1 MKKSVGLKKRVG
13 VIFGGKSGEHEVS
26 LMSAT
31 AVIEHLNAEKYD
43 VITIGVTH
51 SGEWK
56 LYEGAKEN
64 IKDGSWE
71 LDAKPFDMGKLNS
84 YIDFA
89 FPVIHGTHGED
100 GTLQGLFEMLEIPY
114 AGCGVLSSAICM
126 DKAMAKEVLTRANID
141 TCDYYVVT
149 NGEVLLI
156 DKQTLEEEVSRISNY
171 FDAFPIFVKPS
182 NSGSSVGISKADDV
196 DELRTALLDAA
207 CYDRRIIVE
216 RGINGREIE
225 TAVIGNDDLIVS
237 AIGEIIAEKDF
248 YDYTSKYSDDNKT
261 KLCIPA
267 ELTKDEEHEIKVAAA
282 KAFRAL
288 DCRGYARIDFFIEKE
303 SGRILI
309 NEINTIPGFTKFS
322 MFPRLW
328 QSKGM
333 EYSVML
339 DRIVELG
346 YERYNDQN
354 KRKTI
359 YRP

>member
-1 MKKSVGLKKRVG
+1 MKKRVG

-31 AVIEHLNAEKYD
+31 AVIEHLDKSKYD
-43 VITIGVTH
+43 IVTIGVTH
-51 SGEWK
+51 GGEWK
-56 LYEGAKEN
+56 LYDGKIEN

-71 LDAKPFDMGKLNS
+71 KTAKPFDMGQLGS
-84 YIDFA
+84 YIDLA

-114 AGCGVLSSAICM
+114 AGCGVLASAICM
-126 DKAMAKEVLTRANID
+126 DKAMAKEVLTRANIN
-141 TCDYYVVT
+141 TGDYYVVT
-149 NGEVLLI
+149 NGDVLLC
-156 DKQTLEEEVSRISNY
+156 DEQTLEETVSQIANY
-171 FDAFPIFVKPS
+171 FDAFPLFVKPS
-182 NSGSSVGISKADDV
+182 NSGSSVGISKAEDV
-196 DELRTALLDAA
+196 DELRKGIVEAA

-216 RGINGREIE
+216 RGISGREIE
-225 TAVIGNDDLIVS
+225 TAVIGNDDLTVS
-237 AIGEIIAEKDF
+237 AIGEIITEKGF

-267 ELTKDEEHEIKVAAA
+267 DLSKDEEHEIKVAAA

-288 DCRGYARIDFFIEKE
+288 DCRGYARIDFFIENQ

-322 MFPRLW
+322 MFPLLW
-328 QSKGM
+328 KGKGM
-333 EYSVML
+333 EYSIML